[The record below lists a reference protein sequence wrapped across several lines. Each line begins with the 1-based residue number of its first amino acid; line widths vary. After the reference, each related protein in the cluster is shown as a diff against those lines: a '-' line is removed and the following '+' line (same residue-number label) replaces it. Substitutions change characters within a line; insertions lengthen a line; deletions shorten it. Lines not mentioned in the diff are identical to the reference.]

1 MTQNR
6 RTDERKLLNLD
17 ARWDGLS
24 GQHEARISDIGLGG
38 CFVHTVT
45 RVELGQQIR
54 IELRRR
60 SGEWL
65 RLQGAVSS
73 CHEGVGFGLEFIA
86 LTEDQKSALKELM
99 A

>member
-6 RTDERKLLNLD
+6 RTDERKSLNLD
-17 ARWDGLS
+17 ARWDSLS

-38 CFVHTVT
+38 CFVNTVT
-45 RVELGQQIR
+45 RVELGERIGIEIR
-54 IELRRR
+54 RP

-73 CHEGVGFGLEFIA
+73 CHEGVGFGLEFAA
-86 LTEDQKSALKELM
+86 LTEDQRSALKDLM
-99 A
+99 L

>member
-6 RTDERKLLNLD
+6 RTNERKSLNLD
-17 ARWDGLS
+17 ARWDSLS

-38 CFVHTVT
+38 CFVNTVT
-45 RVELGQQIR
+45 RVELGEVIG
-54 IELRRR
+54 IEMRRP

-73 CHEGVGFGLEFIA
+73 CHEGVGFGLEFTA
-86 LTEDQKSALKELM
+86 LTKDQKSALQGLI

>member
-6 RTDERKLLNLD
+6 RTNERKSLNLD

-24 GQHEARISDIGLGG
+24 GQHEARVSDIGLGG
-38 CFVHTVT
+38 CFVNTVT
-45 RVELGQQIR
+45 RVELGQLIGIEIR
-54 IELRRR
+54 RP

-73 CHEGVGFGLEFIA
+73 CHEGVGFGLEFTA
-86 LTEDQKSALKELM
+86 LTEDQKSTLKELM

>member
-6 RTDERKLLNLD
+6 RTDERKSLNLD

-38 CFVHTVT
+38 CFVNTVT

-54 IELRRR
+54 TR
-60 SGEWL
+60 
-65 RLQGAVSS
+65 
-73 CHEGVGFGLEFIA
+73 
-86 LTEDQKSALKELM
+86 D
-99 A
+99 